1 MADVCSGRNL
11 VILHVKCLP
20 GTGSGFIFHHNG
32 NSGSHYQQHNIPR
45 GLGLDNLHNISIQI
59 SIINNIPLCHLVS
72 MSSDVSGDGGDGGE
86 GDDGG
91 DGGHGR
97 VVVVTNQCLV

>member
-1 MADVCSGRNL
+1 MADVCSGCNL

-32 NSGSHYQQHNIPR
+32 NSGSHYQQHNIAR

-59 SIINNIPLCHLVS
+59 SINNYIPLCHLVYLCPQ
-72 MSSDVSGDGGDGGE
+72 ML
-86 GDDGG
+86 
-91 DGGHGR
+91 
-97 VVVVTNQCLV
+97 VVMVVLMVMVDMVEWLQ